1 MNATPF
7 SARAAGVT
15 RLLLAAAALLAAVGC
30 RNTLVDMPQ
39 PEVRSTLALE
49 PRPALGDTVHVAI
62 TLGSG
67 PVRALGSITAAL
79 VTTGD
84 WRFVACAAAQGEP
97 LLACKA
103 HEGSVRVASAW
114 AAGTHTG
121 DLLTLTFV
129 RTSPGAT
136 PVWQWTVQEVH
147 GVGGESLL
155 ETLEVMSLAPRADG
169 GR

>member
-15 RLLLAAAALLAAVGC
+15 RPLLAAAVLLAVAGC

-49 PRPALGDTVHVAI
+49 PRPAVGDTVHVAI

-103 HEGSVRVASAW
+103 HEGRVRVASAW

-155 ETLEVMSLAPRADG
+155 ETLDVTSLAPRADG

>member
-1 MNATPF
+1 MKATPF
-7 SARAAGVT
+7 PARATGVT
-15 RLLLAAAALLAAVGC
+15 RLLLAVAALLAATGC
-30 RNTLVDMPQ
+30 RNTMLDMPQ
-39 PEVRSTLALE
+39 PVVRSTLALE
-49 PRPALGDTVHVAI
+49 PRPGLGDTVQVAI

-67 PVRALGSITAAL
+67 PVRALGSLTAAL

-103 HEGSVRVASAW
+103 HEGRVRVASAW

-129 RTSPGAT
+129 RTSPSAAPT
-136 PVWQWTVQEVH
+136 WQWTVQEVH

-155 ETLEVMSLAPRADG
+155 EALDVTSLVPGADG